1 MPLDNLYAA
10 GPLLLA
16 KIRAGT
22 TSADFAFVKDEDAF
36 SSEQDIGPLMDGV
49 GGCVVADNGAKMS
62 SSQSDRRYIEIQSWN
77 IIVVVPWNGAATG
90 TSNSKML
97 AGPKLVKL
105 IQLLRNKPLG
115 PDFSGVLE
123 LNPVRP
129 PAQYPNYDGSPFG
142 YGAFILEFNQRITV
156 ATTNC

>member
-1 MPLDNLYAA
+1 MPLNNLYAA

-49 GGCVVADNGAKMS
+49 GGCVVADNGAKMAEF
-62 SSQSDRRYIEIQSWN
+62 QIEGQYAEIQSWHV
-77 IIVVVPWNGAATG
+77 IVVVPWNGAATG

-105 IQLLRNKPLG
+105 IQLLQNLHISA
-115 PDFSGVLE
+115 DFDEPLE
-123 LNPVRP
+123 LNNDRP
-129 PAQYPNYDGSPFG
+129 PAQYPNYQGRPFG

-156 ATTNC
+156 QTTTC